1 MVENVEE
8 ITTKLAQLL
17 KDNKFNFDY
26 GKYVR
31 RYTPTIIV
39 KVLFLKNQKHL
50 LLFVKNSN
58 DAMEVKILITEVI
71 EQNINKYLDLFHISL
86 EG

>member
-31 RYTPTIIV
+31 RYTPTITV
-39 KVLFLKNQKHL
+39 KVMFMKNQKHL
-50 LLFVKNSN
+50 LLFAKNSD
-58 DAMEVKILITEVI
+58 DAMEAKILITDSIVQDIDRYLALFNIGI
-71 EQNINKYLDLFHISL
+71 E
-86 EG
+86 G